1 MAPACVAPGPK
12 ELSPHGK
19 EAFEEGCRQLGRPM
33 LALLRHSGGAKEL
46 VWMRRPHG
54 PRHPF
59 GARARLLSGS
69 VHPACLIVPIS

>member
-46 VWMRRPHG
+46 VWMRRPPMGLGTHS
-54 PRHPF
+54 
-59 GARARLLSGS
+59 RARLLSGS
-69 VHPACLIVPIS
+69 VHPACLTVPIS